1 MFCISYPL
9 NRLQV
14 DVIPILWMR
23 KIEKIKVPPNEFK
36 ISPKLVLMLHTLAVV
51 SAFAWGQLSPCLQ
64 LILLDFKTNGQ
75 LEKKNWIRQMKKSF
89 FVYLNICFKT

>member
-23 KIEKIKVPPNEFK
+23 KIEKIKVPQNKFK

-75 LEKKNWIRQMKKSF
+75 LEEKK
-89 FVYLNICFKT
+89 LDKTNEKVVFCVSKHLL